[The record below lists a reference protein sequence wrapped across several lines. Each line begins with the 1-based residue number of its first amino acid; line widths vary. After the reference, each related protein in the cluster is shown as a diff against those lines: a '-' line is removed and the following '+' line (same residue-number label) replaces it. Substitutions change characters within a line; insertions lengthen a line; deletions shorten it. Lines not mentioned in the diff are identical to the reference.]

1 MSLHDIVGST
11 KETESNL
18 QDLMRNYQYLLRD
31 STAQLESSSEDVL
44 TKEQLVQELNNQVFK
59 LSDFIDK

>member
-1 MSLHDIVGST
+1 VGST